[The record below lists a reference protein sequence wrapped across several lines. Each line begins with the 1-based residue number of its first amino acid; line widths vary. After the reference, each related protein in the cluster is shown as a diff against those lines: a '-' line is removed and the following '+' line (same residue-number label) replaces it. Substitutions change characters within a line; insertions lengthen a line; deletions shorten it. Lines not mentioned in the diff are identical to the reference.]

1 VTGDVAGDGTGDR
14 AGDVTPRVSVVVPS
28 FNNASFIEA
37 TMDAILTQTFQDF
50 ELVVAD
56 HSSADGTWELLQPY
70 SADPRVRLIR
80 TEAGGG
86 APRNWE
92 RVTAAARGELLKLV
106 CGDDIIYPDCLRDQV
121 AAMDATPSV
130 DLVAA
135 RRDLIDAR
143 GGTLMSG
150 RGLAGL
156 SGRVPGRVAARHTV
170 VAGSNIFGEP
180 ACVLFRREA
189 LVRAGGWDGRHPYV
203 IDESTYVR
211 VLLSGDFFGIDK
223 ALAAFRLSSSQW
235 SVHLAREQSSQVI
248 GFHHQLAREA
258 PGLLSRTEL
267 WRGDAMARAMAY
279 IRRLAYVWVGR
290 RMHAST
296 PGAAPT
302 ATP

>member
-1 VTGDVAGDGTGDR
+1 VTGG
-14 AGDVTPRVSVVVPS
+14 VTPRVSVVVPS

-37 TMDAILTQTFQDF
+37 TMDSILGQTFKDF

-56 HSSADGTWELLQPY
+56 HSSADGTWALLQPY
-70 SADPRVRLIR
+70 SADPRVRLLR

-92 RVTAAARGELLKLV
+92 RVTAVARGELLKLV
-106 CGDDIIYPDCLRDQV
+106 CGDDIIYPNCLRDQV
-121 AAMDATPSV
+121 GAMEANPSV
-130 DLVAA
+130 VLVAA

-156 SGRVPGRVAARHTV
+156 SGRVPGREAARRTV

-180 ACVLFRREA
+180 ACVLFRRDA

-203 IDESTYVR
+203 IDEATYVK
-211 VLLSGDFFGIDK
+211 VLLTGDFLGIDK
-223 ALAAFRLSSSQW
+223 PLAAFRLSSSQW
-235 SVHLAREQSSQVI
+235 SVHLARQQSDQVI
-248 GFHHQLAREA
+248 GFHHQLANEA
-258 PGLLSRTEL
+258 PGVLSRADL

-279 IRRLAYVWVGR
+279 VRRLAYVWVGR
-290 RMHAST
+290 RMNVST
-296 PGAAPT
+296 PDTPPT

>member
-1 VTGDVAGDGTGDR
+1 VTRDKV
-14 AGDVTPRVSVVVPS
+14 PRVSIVVPS

-37 TMDAILTQTFQDF
+37 TMDSILAQTFEDF

-56 HSSADGTWELLQPY
+56 HSSADGTWALLQPY
-70 SADPRVRLIR
+70 SADPRVRLLR

-106 CGDDIIYPDCLRDQV
+106 CGDDVIYPDCLRDQV
-121 AAMDATPSV
+121 AAMDANPSV
-130 DLVAA
+130 VLVAS

-143 GGTLMSG
+143 GRTLMSG

-156 SGRVPGRVAARHTV
+156 SGRVPGREAARHTV

-180 ACVLFRREA
+180 ACVLFRRDA
-189 LVRAGGWDGRHPYV
+189 LVRAGGWDCRHPYV
-203 IDESTYVR
+203 IDEATYVK
-211 VLLSGDFFGIDK
+211 VLLDGDFLGIDQ

-235 SVHLAREQSSQVI
+235 SVHLARQQSSQVI
-248 GFHHQLAREA
+248 GFHHELAEEA
-258 PGLLSRTEL
+258 PGLLSRADL
-267 WRGDAMARAMAY
+267 WRGDATARAMAY
-279 IRRLAYVWVGR
+279 VRRLAYVWVGR
-290 RMHAST
+290 RMNVST
-296 PGAAPT
+296 PDTPPT